1 MSQATHRPQVM
12 DEDSLST
19 NQNSGFAAS
28 VQSQTW
34 NLIRLLPI
42 SVHRFIGKGLGETLK
57 GLWVS
62 FKIQESNIFSMI
74 YGQPKVNI
82 FVFVSTWVKKLLE
95 IGKMFK
101 VLTREFIVGKD
112 YHYINIYGLPYIIK
126 HWSLLHAM
134 NGLKIKSNGMLR
146 TSLKNS

>member
-1 MSQATHRPQVM
+1 
-12 DEDSLST
+12 
-19 NQNSGFAAS
+19 
-28 VQSQTW
+28 
-34 NLIRLLPI
+34 
-42 SVHRFIGKGLGETLK
+42 
-57 GLWVS
+57 
-62 FKIQESNIFSMI
+62 MI

-126 HWSLLHAM
+126 H
-134 NGLKIKSNGMLR
+134 
-146 TSLKNS
+146 